1 MKTLTI
7 AAALLAAVV
16 MFAGAAFSQ
25 TQAPPVPDAGK
36 TQPTNKVC
44 TGARADAPKKLEG
57 KVVKIDHARG
67 SLTVRTHDG
76 KLQDFEGS
84 RETVSEYKLGD
95 ELEATLRPQSC

>member
-7 AAALLAAVV
+7 AAALLAAIV

-25 TQAPPVPDAGK
+25 TQVPDPSI

-57 KVVKIDHARG
+57 KIVKIDHDRG
-67 SLTVRTHDG
+67 TLTVRTHDG

-84 RETVSEYKLGD
+84 RETVREYKLGD
-95 ELEATLRPQSC
+95 ELEATLRPQNC

>member
-7 AAALLAAVV
+7 AAALLAAIV

-25 TQAPPVPDAGK
+25 TQVPDPSK

-57 KVVKIDHARG
+57 KIVKIDHDRG
-67 SLTVRTHDG
+67 TLTVRTHDG

-84 RETVSEYKLGD
+84 RETVREYKLGD
-95 ELEATLRPQSC
+95 ELEATLRPQNC

>member
-1 MKTLTI
+1 MKTLVI
-7 AAALLAAVV
+7 GAALLAAVV

-25 TQAPPVPDAGK
+25 TQPPDPSQ

-67 SLTVRTHDG
+67 TLTVRTHDG

-84 RETVSEYKLGD
+84 RETVREYKLGD
-95 ELEATLRPQSC
+95 ELEATLRLQNC

>member
-7 AAALLAAVV
+7 GAALLAALV
-16 MFAGAAFSQ
+16 MFAEAAFSQ
-25 TQAPPVPDAGK
+25 TQVPDPAQ

-57 KVVKIDHARG
+57 KVVKIDHNRG
-67 SLTVRTHDG
+67 TLTVRTHDG

-84 RETVSEYKLGD
+84 RETVGDYKLGD
-95 ELEATLRPQSC
+95 ELEATLRPQKC

>member
-7 AAALLAAVV
+7 VAALLAAVV

-25 TQAPPVPDAGK
+25 TQVPDSAT
-36 TQPTNKVC
+36 TQPTNKMC

-57 KVVKIDHARG
+57 KIVKIDHERG
-67 SLTVRTHDG
+67 TLTVRTHDG
-76 KLQDFEGS
+76 KMQDFEGS
-84 RETVSEYKLGD
+84 RETVAEYKLGD

>member
-7 AAALLAAVV
+7 GAALLAALV

-25 TQAPPVPDAGK
+25 TQVPDPGQ

-57 KVVKIDHARG
+57 KVVKIDHDRG
-67 SLTVRTHDG
+67 TLTVRTHDG
-76 KLQDFEGS
+76 KMQDFEGS
-84 RETVSEYKLGD
+84 RATVRDYKLGD
-95 ELEATLRPQSC
+95 ELEATLRPQKC

>member
-7 AAALLAAVV
+7 GAALLAALV

-25 TQAPPVPDAGK
+25 TQVPDPSK

-57 KVVKIDHARG
+57 KIVKIDHERG

-84 RETVSEYKLGD
+84 RETVREYKLGD
-95 ELEATLRPQSC
+95 ELEATLRPQNC

>member
-7 AAALLAAVV
+7 GAALLAAIV

-25 TQAPPVPDAGK
+25 TQGPVPDASK
-36 TQPTNKVC
+36 TQPTNQVC

-57 KVVKIDHARG
+57 KIVKIDHGRG
-67 SLTVRTHDG
+67 TLTVRTHDG

-84 RETVSEYKLGD
+84 QETVREYKLGD
-95 ELEATLRPQSC
+95 ELEATLRMQNC

>member
-1 MKTLTI
+1 MKTLVI
-7 AAALLAAVV
+7 GAALLAAVV

-25 TQAPPVPDAGK
+25 TQVPDPSK

-57 KVVKIDHARG
+57 KIVKIDQDRG
-67 SLTVRTHDG
+67 TLTLRTHDG

-84 RETVSEYKLGD
+84 RETVRQYKLGD

>member
-7 AAALLAAVV
+7 GAALLAALV
-16 MFAGAAFSQ
+16 MFAEAAFSQ
-25 TQAPPVPDAGK
+25 TPTPVPDASQ

-57 KVVKIDHARG
+57 KVVKIDHDRG
-67 SLTVRTHDG
+67 TLTVRTHDG

-84 RETVSEYKLGD
+84 RETVGDYKLGD
-95 ELEATLRPQSC
+95 DLEATLRPQKC

>member
-7 AAALLAAVV
+7 VAALVAAIV

-25 TQAPPVPDAGK
+25 TQVPDAAK

-57 KVVKIDHARG
+57 KIVKIDHERG
-67 SLTVRTHDG
+67 TLTVRTHDG
-76 KLQDFEGS
+76 KMQDFEGS
-84 RETVSEYKLGD
+84 RETVAEYKLGD

>member
-7 AAALLAAVV
+7 GAALLAALV

-25 TQAPPVPDAGK
+25 TQPPDPSQ
-36 TQPTNKVC
+36 TQPTNKIC

-57 KVVKIDHARG
+57 KVVKIDHDRG
-67 SLTVRTHDG
+67 TLTVRTHDG

-84 RETVSEYKLGD
+84 RETVRDYKLGD
-95 ELEATLRPQSC
+95 ELEATLRPQKC

>member
-7 AAALLAAVV
+7 AAALLAALV

-25 TQAPPVPDAGK
+25 TVPDPSK

-57 KVVKIDHARG
+57 KIVKIDHDRG
-67 SLTVRTHDG
+67 TLTVRTHDG

-84 RETVSEYKLGD
+84 RETVREYKLGD
-95 ELEATLRPQSC
+95 ELEATLRPQNC